1 MRASG
6 SVLVP
11 VLSGALAAAAAGLLL
26 GGWPGLPPI
35 TGPAPTVAAY
45 ALVAAPLLLI
55 LAAARRAAVVPDER
69 LRTARRTAPMSH
81 GRMHPA
87 GALGVGPRPATSLAA
102 STTGPRPLP
111 VTWTF
116 GTSPYRNAAAGPDL
130 LPPTLLDDPYG
141 PTRRRRSPDTGDR
154 APRLEFP
161 PSIDRWRLDHEA
173 V

>member
-6 SVLVP
+6 SALVP
-11 VLSGALAAAAAGLLL
+11 MLSGALAAAAVGLLL
-26 GGWPGLPPI
+26 GSWPGLPPI

-45 ALVAAPLLLI
+45 VLIEAPLLLI
-55 LAAARRAAVVPDER
+55 AAAARTPTVVPDER
-69 LRTARRTAPMSH
+69 LRTARRTAPMPQ
-81 GRMHPA
+81 GRQRPA
-87 GALGVGPRPATSLAA
+87 GALGVGPRPATSLGA

-116 GTSPYRNAAAGPDL
+116 GASPYRNAAAGPDL
-130 LPPTLLDDPYG
+130 LPSTMLDDPYG
-141 PTRRRRSPDTGDR
+141 PTRRRNPDTGDR
-154 APRLEFP
+154 AARLEFP